1 MKASG
6 VRAVDGRGGLDESG
20 VPHAE
25 RFSTAA
31 DDDDL
36 RREGEAPLF
45 GGGAGAT
52 RVFLLPGLRPNDF
65 GGGVET
71 SSMNGRLAELDGP
84 SAEENNFTVELFTSC
99 ANASWGRGQDFEF
112 DGPRTIG

>member
-6 VRAVDGRGGLDESG
+6 VGAVDGRGGLDESG

-36 RREGEAPLF
+36 RREGEALLF

-71 SSMNGRLAELDGP
+71 SSM
-84 SAEENNFTVELFTSC
+84 FTSTRC
-99 ANASWGRGQDFEF
+99 SGWTALHRGINCFRCMGVVAGVLEF
-112 DGPRTIG
+112 GPRVGFVSVQQRK

>member
-1 MKASG
+1 VKASG
-6 VRAVDGRGGLDESG
+6 VGAVDGRGGLDESG

-36 RREGEAPLF
+36 RREGEALLF

-71 SSMNGRLAELDGP
+71 SSM
-84 SAEENNFTVELFTSC
+84 FTSTRC
-99 ANASWGRGQDFEF
+99 SGWTAQHRE
-112 DGPRTIG
+112 

>member
-31 DDDDL
+31 DDDL

-71 SSMNGRLAELDGP
+71 SSIYLALAGATLGGSARLRVAMLLSCSSTWTAC
-84 SAEENNFTVELFTSC
+84 SAICFS
-99 ANASWGRGQDFEF
+99 G
-112 DGPRTIG
+112 